1 MNAFKE
7 IKAQELKINPFE
19 MIGTDWMLISAKKA
33 EKVNTM
39 TASWGGL
46 GVIWNKNVVTIYI
59 RPQRYTKEFIDN
71 SDTFSITV
79 LGEEY
84 IKELSYLGIISGRDE
99 DKIAKTGFT
108 VDEDDNTPYFSEGKV
123 VLICRKLYSQELSK
137 EFFEDT
143 SLINKNY
150 LKNDF
155 HTMYIGEI
163 VKVLVK
169 EQ

>member
-19 MIGTDWMLISAKKA
+19 MIGTDWMLISAKKD

-71 SDTFSITV
+71 SDTFSVTV
-79 LGEEY
+79 LGDEY
-84 IKELSYLGIISGRDE
+84 RKELSYLGTISGRDE
-99 DKIAKTGFT
+99 DKIAKTGLT
-108 VDEDDNTPYFSEGKV
+108 VDEDGNTPYFSEGKV

-169 EQ
+169 DQ